1 MLLAP
6 PGAMHKPFILLALWF
21 SSAVVLAAEGKPA
34 LSEFEGID
42 ANRDGRVSTAE
53 HAAAARKMFRVMD
66 ADRDG
71 KVSAAEMDAAYE
83 KVSGKKAS
91 ESDLSAGDKI
101 RAVDRDGDGILS
113 AAEHAAASKSMFGRM
128 DSDRDGYLSKD
139 EWTAGHA
146 ALMRRAAK

>member
-1 MLLAP
+1 MKNPAFGLRLSLLA
-6 PGAMHKPFILLALWF
+6 ICF
-21 SSAVVLAAEGKPA
+21 SSAVVLAADPKGTPA

-42 ANRDGRVSTAE
+42 ADRDGRISARE
-53 HAAAARKMFRVMD
+53 HAAAASKMFQAMD

-71 KVSAAEMDAAYE
+71 NITAAEMDSAYE

-91 ESDLSAGDKI
+91 ESDMSAADKI
-101 RAVDRDGDGILS
+101 AVVDSNGDGVLT
-113 AAEHAAASKSMFGRM
+113 AAEHAAASRTMFGKM
-128 DSDRDGYLSKD
+128 DADRDGYLNRN